1 VALASMVAALAAVP
15 QVHAQSVNYNIAAG
29 LSLANGDFGDRND
42 AGYALIV
49 GLGFTQRAS
58 PFSARAEGIYT
69 EYNSKFRDS
78 DNSHA
83 GGITANAVYD
93 FKSSPNAPIT
103 LYGIGGVGFYSVK
116 EESVFGN
123 DSETGVGWNLGGGFR
138 FPLTGFSA
146 YVEVRYHSVSS
157 ANASFTPIVF
167 GLRF

>member
-103 LYGIGGVGFYSVK
+103 LYGIGGVGVYSVK
-116 EESVFGN
+116 EESIFGN
-123 DSETGVGWNLGGGFR
+123 DS
-138 FPLTGFSA
+138 
-146 YVEVRYHSVSS
+146 
-157 ANASFTPIVF
+157 
-167 GLRF
+167 